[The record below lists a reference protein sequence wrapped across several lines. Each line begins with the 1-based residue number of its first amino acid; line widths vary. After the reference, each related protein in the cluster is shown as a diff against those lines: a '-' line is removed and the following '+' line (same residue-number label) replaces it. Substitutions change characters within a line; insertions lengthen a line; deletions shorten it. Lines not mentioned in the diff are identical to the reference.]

1 MTVIDVHTHMLS
13 EPWLK
18 LLKEYGPPRYEVRPS
33 KDAAYG
39 IHLDGAPF
47 MTPQPGHWVIS
58 FCITLVS
65 VMSAKHSGH
74 CAVPVAVSIGMCVV
88 PVGPLAC

>member
-18 LLKEYGPPRYEVRPS
+18 LLKEFGPPRYEVRPS

-39 IHLDGAPF
+39 IHLDGALF
-47 MTPQPGHWVIS
+47 MTLSRATGTTS
-58 FCITLVS
+58 
-65 VMSAKHSGH
+65 
-74 CAVPVAVSIGMCVV
+74 CASRK
-88 PVGPLAC
+88 